1 MISGKYLG
9 EIACLALQKLVKCG
23 NLFGGKSS
31 TKFDTF
37 EAFESKYVSIIEGRF
52 VIKIHYLLWMEGRPQ
67 PCSRP
72 GVTPYYLH
80 LHVVSCDCDPVNNYV
95 TFCGYRTKNMDIWC
109 DTEFIFY

>member
-9 EIACLALQKLVKCG
+9 EIAHLALQKLVKCG

-52 VIKIHYLLWMEGRPQ
+52 VIDYLLWMEGIK
-67 PCSRP
+67 
-72 GVTPYYLH
+72 TPAL
-80 LHVVSCDCDPVNNYV
+80 
-95 TFCGYRTKNMDIWC
+95 FQA
-109 DTEFIFY
+109 